1 MINKQLIDK
10 RARLRKAAQDYQS
23 TLSWYQENLDSP
35 NAEQDCDEATA
46 AFKREICHRETDII
60 ADLLDEIDE
69 LHEYRKARI
78 VPDGWIAVPAEPT
91 GDMLARIKLSKVWT
105 TEALTARYKDMLR
118 AAPRAP
124 QRSANESLNQLI
136 AIESQLR
143 LLPCP
148 FCGSEAHFDSVSEQ
162 PMSNK
167 RVYSCACTECSCE
180 LMNGQVRNYAGSG
193 WYETKEAAAADWNSR
208 TVVQGGAA

>member
-1 MINKQLIDK
+1 MANNQLTDK

-23 TLSWYQENLDSP
+23 SLSWYQENLDSS

-46 AFKREICHRETDII
+46 AFKREIGHRETDII

-69 LHEYRKARI
+69 LREHRKARI

-91 GDMLARIKLSKVWT
+91 GDMLARIKLSKIWT

-124 QRSANESLNQLI
+124 
-136 AIESQLR
+136 
-143 LLPCP
+143 
-148 FCGSEAHFDSVSEQ
+148 
-162 PMSNK
+162 
-167 RVYSCACTECSCE
+167 
-180 LMNGQVRNYAGSG
+180 
-193 WYETKEAAAADWNSR
+193 YEEIKK
-208 TVVQGGAA
+208 